1 MDLKLQAT
9 QIQKLALTQSMRQSL
24 TFLQLPAVDLSQAV
38 QEAALSNPLLEVTEP
53 DFGRVAVD
61 VSRPEEDSVPVFQ
74 ESELWSRY
82 APRGGEEAP
91 PVPERAESFAEY
103 LEGQLGTIPYLEPRL
118 RELCRYLIGCLNS
131 AGYLDCPLAEL
142 AEELG
147 VPLFDMEQALLAIQT
162 LDPPGVGARD
172 LSECLLLQLAQG
184 KHFTEENIHLLRA
197 GLPLLAEEDWDGLAR
212 LLGVSREQAK
222 RDAEVIRS
230 LNPIPSRGFAS
241 AERSVYLVP
250 EATVFWRDGEVIIEM
265 ERGSQPKVELNQ
277 YYCSLLQSTE
287 DAPETKDY
295 LRRMMAEAN
304 ELMSG
309 LQSREKTLRQIMGA
323 IVKGQRDFFLKGGAL
338 APLTMQQVAE
348 ELGLST
354 STVSRAVKDKYLS
367 FQGRSLALRSFF
379 VAALPTG
386 EGVSPQTVQE
396 HIRRFIAAEDPASP
410 LSDEALREALGNL
423 GINASRRTVA
433 KYRGEM
439 GIPSSAQ
446 RKRG

>member
-1 MDLKLQAT
+1 MSPVRRRTPPLSFRRASSGPAT
-9 QIQKLALTQSMRQSL
+9 PPGAER
-24 TFLQLPAVDLSQAV
+24 
-38 QEAALSNPLLEVTEP
+38 
-53 DFGRVAVD
+53 R
-61 VSRPEEDSVPVFQ
+61 SR
-74 ESELWSRY
+74 RC
-82 APRGGEEAP
+82 R
-91 PVPERAESFAEY
+91 SFSEY
-103 LEGQLGTIPYLEPRL
+103 LEGQLGTIPYLDPRL

-131 AGYLDCPLAEL
+131 AGYLDCPLTEL

-147 VPLFDMEQALLAIQT
+147 VPLFEMEQALLAIQT

-184 KHFTEENIHLLRA
+184 KHFTEENIRLLRA

-222 RDAEVIRS
+222 RDAAVIRS

-241 AERSVYLVP
+241 AERPVYLVP
-250 EATVFWRDGEVIIEM
+250 EATVSCRDGEVIIEM

-277 YYCSLLQSTE
+277 YYCSLLGSGE
-287 DAPETKDY
+287 GETRDY

-304 ELMSG
+304 ELISG
-309 LQSREKTLRQIMGA
+309 LQSREKTLRQILGA
-323 IVKGQRDFFLKGGAL
+323 IVKGQRDFFLKGAAL

-379 VAALPTG
+379 VVALPTG
-386 EGVSPQTVQE
+386 EGVSPQTARE
-396 HIRRFIAAEDPASP
+396 HIRRFIAAEDPALP

>member
-1 MDLKLQAT
+1 MSPVRRRTPPLSFRRASSGPAT
-9 QIQKLALTQSMRQSL
+9 PPGAER
-24 TFLQLPAVDLSQAV
+24 
-38 QEAALSNPLLEVTEP
+38 
-53 DFGRVAVD
+53 R
-61 VSRPEEDSVPVFQ
+61 SR
-74 ESELWSRY
+74 RC
-82 APRGGEEAP
+82 R
-91 PVPERAESFAEY
+91 SFSEY
-103 LEGQLGTIPYLEPRL
+103 LEGQLGTIPYLDPRL

-131 AGYLDCPLAEL
+131 AGYLDCPLTEL

-147 VPLFDMEQALLAIQT
+147 VPLFEMEQALLAIQT

-184 KHFTEENIHLLRA
+184 THFTEENIHLLRA

-222 RDAEVIRS
+222 RDAAVIRS

-241 AERSVYLVP
+241 AERPVYLVP
-250 EATVFWRDGEVIIEM
+250 EATVSCRDGEVIIEM

-277 YYCSLLQSTE
+277 YYCSLLGSGE
-287 DAPETKDY
+287 GETRDY

-304 ELMSG
+304 ELISG
-309 LQSREKTLRQIMGA
+309 LQSREKTLRQILGA
-323 IVKGQRDFFLKGGAL
+323 IVKGQRDFFLKGAAL

-379 VAALPTG
+379 VVALPTG
-386 EGVSPQTVQE
+386 EGVSPQTARE
-396 HIRRFIAAEDPASP
+396 HIRRFIAAEDPALP

>member
-1 MDLKLQAT
+1 MSLVSLKTELRQELKLTPQ
-9 QIQKLALTQSMRQSL
+9 LLQSMEV
-24 TFLQLPAVDLSQAV
+24 LQMNVQDLA
-38 QEAALSNPLLEVTEP
+38 EYLSRASEENPLLEAESPASLQNAYAQLRRAASWLDAGPQGGT
-53 DFGRVAVD
+53 FLH
-61 VSRPEEDSVPVFQ
+61 ED
-74 ESELWSRY
+74 
-82 APRGGEEAP
+82 GT
-91 PVPERAESFAEY
+91 VPEQGAADRETESLAAFLRDQ
-103 LEGQLGTIPYLEPRL
+103 LERRHLEKPL
-118 RELCRYLIGCLNS
+118 LALCTY
-131 AGYLDCPLAEL
+131 LAEL
-142 AEELG
+142 VDEGGYLAPEDLESLEELKL
-147 VPLFDMEQALLAIQT
+147 PPDLTDRALAELQS

-241 AERSVYLVP
+241 AERSVYMVP
-250 EATVFWRDGEVIIEM
+250 EATVFCRDGEVIIEM

-309 LQSREKTLRQIMGA
+309 LQSREKTLRQILGT

>member
-1 MDLKLQAT
+1 MKLQAA
-9 QIQKLALTQSMRQSL
+9 QVQKLALTQSMRQSL

-61 VSRPEEDSVPVFQ
+61 VARPEEDPAPVFQ
-74 ESELWSRY
+74 ESELWPRY
-82 APRGGEEAP
+82 APRGRKEAP

-103 LEGQLGTIPYLEPRL
+103 LEGQLGTIPYLDARL

-131 AGYLDCPLAEL
+131 AGYLDCPLTEL

-147 VPLFDMEQALLAIQT
+147 VPLFEMEQALLAIQT

-184 KHFTEENIHLLRA
+184 KHFTEENIRLLRA

-222 RDAEVIRS
+222 RDAAVIRS

-241 AERSVYLVP
+241 AERPVYLVP
-250 EATVFWRDGEVIIEM
+250 EATVSCRDGEVLIEM

-277 YYCSLLQSTE
+277 YYCSLLGSGE
-287 DAPETKDY
+287 GETRDY

-304 ELMSG
+304 ELISG
-309 LQSREKTLRQIMGA
+309 LQSREKTLRQILGA
-323 IVKGQRDFFLKGGAL
+323 IVKGQRDFFLKGAAL

-386 EGVSPQTVQE
+386 EGVSPQTARE
-396 HIRRFIAAEDPASP
+396 HIRRFIAAEDPALP

>member
-1 MDLKLQAT
+1 MSPVRRRTPPLSFRRASSGPAT
-9 QIQKLALTQSMRQSL
+9 PPGAER
-24 TFLQLPAVDLSQAV
+24 
-38 QEAALSNPLLEVTEP
+38 
-53 DFGRVAVD
+53 R
-61 VSRPEEDSVPVFQ
+61 SR
-74 ESELWSRY
+74 RC
-82 APRGGEEAP
+82 R
-91 PVPERAESFAEY
+91 SFSEY
-103 LEGQLGTIPYLEPRL
+103 LEGQLGTIPYLDPRL

-131 AGYLDCPLAEL
+131 AGYLDCPLTEL

-147 VPLFDMEQALLAIQT
+147 VPLFEMEQALLAIQT

-212 LLGVSREQAK
+212 LLGVSRERAK
-222 RDAEVIRS
+222 RDAEVIRG
-230 LNPIPSRGFAS
+230 LNPIPSRSFAS
-241 AERSVYLVP
+241 AERPVYLVP
-250 EATVFWRDGEVIIEM
+250 EATVSCRDGEVIIKM
-265 ERGSQPKVELNQ
+265 ERGSQPKVELNP
-277 YYCSLLQSTE
+277 YYCALLDSAE
-287 DAPETKDY
+287 GETRDY
-295 LRRMMAEAN
+295 LHRRMAEAH
-304 ELMSG
+304 ELISG
-309 LQSREKTLRQIMGA
+309 LLSRERTLRQILGA
-323 IVKGQRDFFLKGGAL
+323 IVKGQRDFFLKGAAL

-410 LSDEALREALGNL
+410 LSDEALREALANL
-423 GINASRRTVA
+423 GVNASRRTVA

>member
-1 MDLKLQAT
+1 M
-9 QIQKLALTQSMRQSL
+9 
-24 TFLQLPAVDLSQAV
+24 P
-38 QEAALSNPLLEVTEP
+38 PP
-53 DFGRVAVD
+53 
-61 VSRPEEDSVPVFQ
+61 
-74 ESELWSRY
+74 
-82 APRGGEEAP
+82 GGEEAP

-142 AEELG
+142 AEEVR
-147 VPLFDMEQALLAIQT
+147 VPLFELEQALLAIQT

-184 KHFTEENIHLLRA
+184 THFTEENIHLLRA

-222 RDAEVIRS
+222 RDAAVIRS

-241 AERSVYLVP
+241 AERPVYLVP
-250 EATVFWRDGEVIIEM
+250 EATVSCRDGEVIIEM

-277 YYCSLLQSTE
+277 YYCSLLGSGE
-287 DAPETKDY
+287 GETRDY

-304 ELMSG
+304 ELISG
-309 LQSREKTLRQIMGA
+309 LQSREKTLRQILGA
-323 IVKGQRDFFLKGGAL
+323 IVKGQRDFFLKGAAL

-386 EGVSPQTVQE
+386 EGVSPQTARE

>member
-1 MDLKLQAT
+1 M
-9 QIQKLALTQSMRQSL
+9 
-24 TFLQLPAVDLSQAV
+24 
-38 QEAALSNPLLEVTEP
+38 
-53 DFGRVAVD
+53 
-61 VSRPEEDSVPVFQ
+61 
-74 ESELWSRY
+74 
-82 APRGGEEAP
+82 
-91 PVPERAESFAEY
+91 PERAESFAEY
-103 LEGQLGTIPYLEPRL
+103 LEGQLGTIPYLDARL

-131 AGYLDCPLAEL
+131 AGYLDCPLTEL

-147 VPLFDMEQALLAIQT
+147 VPLFEMEQALLAIQT

-184 KHFTEENIHLLRA
+184 KHFTEENIHLLRS

-241 AERSVYLVP
+241 AERPVYLVP
-250 EATVFWRDGEVIIEM
+250 EATVFCRDGEVIIEM

-277 YYCSLLQSTE
+277 YYCSLLGSGE
-287 DAPETKDY
+287 DTPETRDY

-304 ELMSG
+304 ELISG
-309 LQSREKTLRQIMGA
+309 LQSREKTLRQILGA
-323 IVKGQRDFFLKGGAL
+323 IVKGQRDFFLKGAAL
-338 APLTMQQVAE
+338 ASLTMQQVAE

-386 EGVSPQTVQE
+386 EGVSPQTARE
-396 HIRRFIAAEDPASP
+396 HIRRFIAAEDPALP

-439 GIPSSAQ
+439 GIPSSTQ

>member
-1 MDLKLQAT
+1 M
-9 QIQKLALTQSMRQSL
+9 
-24 TFLQLPAVDLSQAV
+24 
-38 QEAALSNPLLEVTEP
+38 
-53 DFGRVAVD
+53 
-61 VSRPEEDSVPVFQ
+61 
-74 ESELWSRY
+74 
-82 APRGGEEAP
+82 
-91 PVPERAESFAEY
+91 
-103 LEGQLGTIPYLEPRL
+103 
-118 RELCRYLIGCLNS
+118 
-131 AGYLDCPLAEL
+131 
-142 AEELG
+142 
-147 VPLFDMEQALLAIQT
+147 
-162 LDPPGVGARD
+162 GARD

-222 RDAEVIRS
+222 RDAAVIRS

-241 AERSVYLVP
+241 AERPVYLVP
-250 EATVFWRDGEVIIEM
+250 EATVSCRDGEVIIEM
-265 ERGSQPKVELNQ
+265 ERGSQPKVELNP
-277 YYCSLLQSTE
+277 YYCALLDSAE
-287 DAPETKDY
+287 GETRDY

-304 ELMSG
+304 ELISG
-309 LQSREKTLRQIMGA
+309 LQSREKTLRQILGA
-323 IVKGQRDFFLKGGAL
+323 IVKGQRDFFLKGAAL

-379 VAALPTG
+379 VVALPTG
-386 EGVSPQTVQE
+386 EGVSPQTARE
-396 HIRRFIAAEDPASP
+396 HIRRFIAAEDPALP

>member
-1 MDLKLQAT
+1 MSPVRRRTLPLSFRRASSGPAT
-9 QIQKLALTQSMRQSL
+9 
-24 TFLQLPAVDLSQAV
+24 PPGV
-38 QEAALSNPLLEVTEP
+38 
-53 DFGRVAVD
+53 GR
-61 VSRPEEDSVPVFQ
+61 R
-74 ESELWSRY
+74 R
-82 APRGGEEAP
+82 RRCRNG
-91 PVPERAESFAEY
+91 RFAEY
-103 LEGQLGTIPYLEPRL
+103 LEGQLGTIPYLDARL

-131 AGYLDCPLAEL
+131 AGYLDCPLTEL
-142 AEELG
+142 AEKLG
-147 VPLFDMEQALLAIQT
+147 FPLFEMEQALLAIQT

-184 KHFTEENIHLLRA
+184 KHFTEENIHLLRSD
-197 GLPLLAEEDWDGLAR
+197 LPLLAEEDWDGLAR

-222 RDAEVIRS
+222 RDAAVIRG

-241 AERSVYLVP
+241 AERPVYLVP
-250 EATVFWRDGEVIIEM
+250 EATVSCRDGEVIIEM

-277 YYCSLLQSTE
+277 YYCSLLGSGE
-287 DAPETKDY
+287 GETRDY

-304 ELMSG
+304 ELISG
-309 LQSREKTLRQIMGA
+309 LQSREKTLRQILGA
-323 IVKGQRDFFLKGGAL
+323 IVKGQRDFFLKGAAL

-379 VAALPTG
+379 VVALPTG
-386 EGVSPQTVQE
+386 EGVSPQTARE
-396 HIRRFIAAEDPASP
+396 HIRRFIAAEDPALP